1 MNSKSTLSSWYKQI
15 LPLNAFSLGARVV
28 FAFSLIADSLTISNR
43 SNNSYR
49 TNKDNNNNNNN
60 SNNIIRVS
68 PTRFWD
74 SPSQTNLRSI
84 VNIRDSWMKNET
96 RLPELRSNLQIVV
109 VWLSGEWAL
118 AVERLTWCPKWPKFE
133 PRKAPRCFFS
143 TDFVALEL
151 NSWCH

>member
-1 MNSKSTLSSWYKQI
+1 MALTCDPIGFRNTVWANWFCPPNMNSKSTLSSWYKQI

-60 SNNIIRVS
+60 NIRVS

-96 RLPELRSNLQIVV
+96 WLPELRSNLQIVV
-109 VWLSGEWAL
+109 VWLSGQDLRVGIGGRASDL
-118 AVERLTWCPKWPKFE
+118 V
-133 PRKAPRCFFS
+133 S
-143 TDFVALEL
+143 
-151 NSWCH
+151 